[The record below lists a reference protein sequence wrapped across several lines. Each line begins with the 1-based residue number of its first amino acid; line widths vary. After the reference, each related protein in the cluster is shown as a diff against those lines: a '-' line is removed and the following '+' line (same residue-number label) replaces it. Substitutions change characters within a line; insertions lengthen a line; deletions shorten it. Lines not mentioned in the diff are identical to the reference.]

1 MCANR
6 LEPSKGLATLAGL
19 ATGKV
24 EFEDYKRAYNR
35 FWDGKK
41 RTTPADIELMIDLI
55 NERTVHEKNHGKIP

>member
-6 LEPSKGLATLAGL
+6 LEPP
-19 ATGKV
+19 KV
-24 EFEDYKRAYNR
+24 KFKKYKRAYNR

>member
-6 LEPSKGLATLAGL
+6 LEPSKV
-19 ATGKV
+19 K
-24 EFEDYKRAYNR
+24 FKKYKRAYNR

-55 NERTVHEKNHGKIP
+55 NERTVYEKNHGKIP